1 MIGIFKKNTGYVL
14 MLIEF
19 TTTIDDYD
27 FPNIPEKI
35 FTALKDNMV
44 CTLLFKKVQTLK
56 VTKSKDIIENQTYWS
71 LI

>member
-1 MIGIFKKNTGYVL
+1 

-27 FPNIPEKI
+27 FPNIPEKM
-35 FTALKDNMV
+35 FTALKDNMI
-44 CTLLFKKVQTLK
+44 CTLLFKKVQTFK
-56 VTKSKDIIENQTYWS
+56 NTKSKDIIENQTYWS

>member
-1 MIGIFKKNTGYVL
+1 

>member
-1 MIGIFKKNTGYVL
+1 MIGIFKKNTGYVP

>member
-1 MIGIFKKNTGYVL
+1 

-27 FPNIPEKI
+27 FPNIPEKM
-35 FTALKDNMV
+35 FTALKDNMI

-56 VTKSKDIIENQTYWS
+56 NTKSKDIIENQTYWS